1 MPKRTDI
8 HSILILGSG
17 PIVIGQACEFD
28 YAGVQACYAL
38 KEEGYRVVLLNSNPA
53 TIMTDPDLTDAVYI
67 EPLRTDIIERIIAQ
81 ENIDAILPTMGGQT
95 ALNLA
100 MSLHKQGI
108 LERLNVKIIG
118 ACPLSIEKAENR
130 QIFHQCMRQ
139 IGLNSL
145 KGYEVSSW
153 VEAMSS
159 LDHLS
164 FPLII
169 RPSFT
174 LGGMGGGIAHN
185 QEEFDYIVKNG
196 LHCSPIT
203 QVLIEESALGWKE
216 YEIEVVRDSKDQC
229 IAVCSIENV
238 DPMGI
243 HTGDSIT
250 VAPALTLT
258 DKEYQ
263 QMRQSAFA
271 VIREVGI
278 TTGGA
283 NVQFAVN
290 PQTGH
295 MVVIEMNPRVSRSS
309 ALASKATGFP
319 IAKVAAKLAV
329 GYTLDELPNEIT
341 QVTPASFEPSIDYVV
356 TKIPRFDF
364 EKFEGVEPQL
374 STYMQSVGEIMS
386 IGRTFAESLQK
397 GLRSLDR
404 NIYGLKIPKIENL
417 NDQELKERIAHP
429 HPDRIFYIA
438 EGLRKGIE
446 TTQLHLLCKWDPWFL
461 KQIEQLIL
469 VEQSLIEN
477 GLPTTSHGWHTIKA
491 LGFSDAYMSEI
502 LQIPEEKIRNTRN
515 TFGVRPVF
523 RRIDT
528 CAGEFSSKTA
538 YLYSTFL
545 PYPASV
551 NGCESEISDRKKVI
565 IIGSG
570 PNRIGQGLEFDYCC
584 VHASFAL
591 KQMGIESIMVNCN
604 PETVSTDHTTSDR
617 LYFSP
622 VILEDVLEIIHIEK
636 KKGTL
641 LGIFVQF
648 GGQTAL
654 KLAKDLAEIGVP
666 LLGTAFEDIHTAE
679 DRHCFSE
686 CLASLGLHQPHN
698 LTVHNGDELE
708 EAINK
713 LGYPVI
719 LRPSYVLGGRGM
731 QVLHCAEDFE
741 IYFQTHSI
749 QEFLPILVEE
759 YLEGAIEVDVDA
771 LYDGEWGWIAGIME
785 HFEPLGIHSGDSAC
799 VLPPVSL
806 SQDILFQLKEQTL
819 HLAKAL
825 KVKGHL
831 NVQFAIY
838 NNQILVIEANP
849 RASRTVPYVSKTLG
863 IPVAQIAAKISLGAR
878 LDEFD
883 LPSFEDLLHFSVK
896 QPVFSFNR
904 FKDISTQLGPIMKST
919 GEVMGISSNFEEAIA
934 RGLVADLQETLT
946 NPSVAI
952 FIHSAIEESHKSL
965 WRSFL
970 EKCSKIVTDAATLE
984 ANNFLKDKANLCSKD
999 QLLSSLSKGEIDI
1012 LIILDYKEPNEKEA
1026 IYQAAHKQGTPI
1038 YTTFFHVRGVLQA
1051 LTSSS
1056 LVHVKSLQEYYQ
1068 EQKDYYQEPKRLY
1081 ATRNK

>member
-1 MPKRTDI
+1 
-8 HSILILGSG
+8 
-17 PIVIGQACEFD
+17 
-28 YAGVQACYAL
+28 
-38 KEEGYRVVLLNSNPA
+38 
-53 TIMTDPDLTDAVYI
+53 
-67 EPLRTDIIERIIAQ
+67 
-81 ENIDAILPTMGGQT
+81 
-95 ALNLA
+95 
-100 MSLHKQGI
+100 MS
-108 LERLNVKIIG
+108 
-118 ACPLSIEKAENR
+118 A
-130 QIFHQCMRQ
+130 
-139 IGLNSL
+139 
-145 KGYEVSSW
+145 
-153 VEAMSS
+153 

-229 IAVCSIENV
+229 IAICSIENI

-263 QMRQSAFA
+263 HMRNAAFA

-283 NVQFAVN
+283 NVQFAVQ
-290 PQTGH
+290 PETGH

-309 ALASKATGFP
+309 ALASKATGYP
-319 IAKVAAKLAV
+319 IAKVAAKLAI

-341 QVTPASFEPSIDYVV
+341 KVTPASFEPSIDYVV

-364 EKFEGVEPQL
+364 EKFVGVEPQL

-404 NIYGLKIPKIENL
+404 NIYGLKIPNIESL
-417 NDQELKERIAHP
+417 SDPELKERIAHP

-438 EGLRKGIE
+438 EGLRRGIDAH
-446 TTQLHLLCKWDPWFL
+446 QLHLLCRWDLWFL
-461 KQIEQLIL
+461 RQIEQIIS
-469 VEQSLIEN
+469 VEKSLIEE
-477 GLPTTSHGWHTIKA
+477 GLPTTLYGWHTMKA
-491 LGFSDAYMSEI
+491 LGFSDAYIGEI
-502 LQIPEEKIRNTRN
+502 LQIPEEKVRNTRY
-515 TFGVRPVF
+515 TFGVRPMF

-551 NGCESEISDRKKVI
+551 SGCEAEISERKKAI

-591 KQMGIESIMVNCN
+591 QQMDIESIMVNCN

-622 VILEDVLEIIHIEK
+622 ITFEDVLEIIHIEK

-641 LGIFVQF
+641 LGIFIQF

-654 KLAKDLAEIGVP
+654 KLAKDLAEVGVP
-666 LLGTAFEDIHTAE
+666 LLGTVFEDIHTAE

-686 CLASLGLHQPHN
+686 CLTSLGLQQPRNITAHN
-698 LTVHNGDELE
+698 VDELE
-708 EAINK
+708 DGINK

-719 LRPSYVLGGRGM
+719 LRPSYVLGGKGM
-731 QVLHCAEDFE
+731 QVLHCADDLEA
-741 IYFQTHSI
+741 YLQTHSI
-749 QEFLPILVEE
+749 QEFLP
-759 YLEGAIEVDVDA
+759 
-771 LYDGEWGWIAGIME
+771 
-785 HFEPLGIHSGDSAC
+785 HTC
-799 VLPPVSL
+799 
-806 SQDILFQLKEQTL
+806 
-819 HLAKAL
+819 
-825 KVKGHL
+825 
-831 NVQFAIY
+831 
-838 NNQILVIEANP
+838 
-849 RASRTVPYVSKTLG
+849 
-863 IPVAQIAAKISLGAR
+863 
-878 LDEFD
+878 
-883 LPSFEDLLHFSVK
+883 
-896 QPVFSFNR
+896 
-904 FKDISTQLGPIMKST
+904 
-919 GEVMGISSNFEEAIA
+919 
-934 RGLVADLQETLT
+934 
-946 NPSVAI
+946 
-952 FIHSAIEESHKSL
+952 
-965 WRSFL
+965 
-970 EKCSKIVTDAATLE
+970 
-984 ANNFLKDKANLCSKD
+984 
-999 QLLSSLSKGEIDI
+999 
-1012 LIILDYKEPNEKEA
+1012 
-1026 IYQAAHKQGTPI
+1026 
-1038 YTTFFHVRGVLQA
+1038 
-1051 LTSSS
+1051 
-1056 LVHVKSLQEYYQ
+1056 
-1068 EQKDYYQEPKRLY
+1068 
-1081 ATRNK
+1081 